1 MTGAGGFGADLEQ
14 VRGIAGEITDVV
26 KDVAPAAAADVAS
39 DGAAFGHDGFHQAL
53 TEFCEA
59 TKLAT
64 DVLMQSA
71 DSASTG
77 LHAVAR
83 TYESDDDEERQRMQQ
98 LAAEVAPPGGPHG

>member
-1 MTGAGGFGADLEQ
+1 MTAAGFGADPEQ
-14 VRGIAGEITDVV
+14 VRGIAAEITGIVRPIE
-26 KDVAPAAAADVAS
+26 PAATADVATNA
-39 DGAAFGHDGFHQAL
+39 AAFGHDGLHRAL

-71 DSASTG
+71 ESASTG

-83 TYESDDDEERQRMQQ
+83 TYESDDDAERRRMQQ
-98 LAAEVAPPGGPHG
+98 LAAEVPPPGGSHG